1 LGTHLQLSFIAL
13 LLGGLVGIPLGIIV
27 SRYGLLSRLSV
38 NLVGV
43 LRGIPSL
50 ALLFIFIP
58 ILHTGFVPSAVALTI
73 LAVPPLLINTEA
85 GMRGVDRAVLEA
97 GRGMGMTVWQLLRK
111 VQIPLALPVILAGIR
126 IAALEV
132 IASATLASIIGGG
145 GLGDFIFSG
154 LSLGSS
160 YSYLLLVGAI
170 PVAIL
175 ALLAEITLAYV
186 QRVVLRRQHGI

>member
-1 LGTHLQLSFIAL
+1 
-13 LLGGLVGIPLGIIV
+13 
-27 SRYGLLSRLSV
+27 
-38 NLVGV
+38 
-43 LRGIPSL
+43 
-50 ALLFIFIP
+50 LLFIFIP

-73 LAVPPLLINTEA
+73 LAIPPLLINTEA

-170 PVAIL
+170 PVAVL

-186 QRVVLRRQHGI
+186 QRIVLRRQHAI